1 MQENEVKAK
10 KIGKSK
16 WTILFLVGV
25 LAGGSIYFFTKGGNK
40 ILQPTY
46 TPPVVNKE
54 TITQEEFE
62 NLPVG
67 VIYEFSEEEQKQFLE
82 EAKKK
87 YETYKDAMPEAHS
100 EVCVAEKENEFD
112 CYYDV
117 NEPIQYSENK
127 SFHNYDGAYYH
138 SGVNQ
143 DIVYW
148 PRPDVIRRKNESPTD
163 MLNNDG
169 SLKYPDGFY
178 GYVTYS
184 DSYKKSFGESSYT
197 GLATGDNIT
206 DKVNQILLYEDYY
219 LTNEMTNGNIHGGWE
234 DFVKSKLN
242 ANYEGYSNASILEQR
257 FLKSELASQKLNGTK
272 SFIDLMF
279 ANNYESDAYQIAKEY
294 SKRDLSSYSVVNYVE
309 NIPSKYN
316 IYDSVPKEGVA
327 YYYPTKIW
335 KINNATIVV
344 DVRIDDG
351 ELLSKHDVAEIQGKI
366 MQSNTESWN
375 FWNDKPVV
383 STGKYMVF
391 ARYFNEDMTQGL
403 IPDFG
408 VEMVNYGSSGNNG
421 ILADFD
427 WILYASDY
435 AYNDIAKDVVRRYY
449 AILSEKY
456 SNGESFSS
464 KEILTQVSNETGVPY
479 MDALNIWA
487 SYYISHSVHYSYY
500 QHGAK

>member
-10 KIGKSK
+10 KSGKSK
-16 WTILFLVGV
+16 WIILFLVGV

-40 ILQPTY
+40 IFQPTY

-100 EVCVAEKENEFD
+100 EVCIEIEEGKYECHYE
-112 CYYDV
+112 V
-117 NEPIQYSENK
+117 NEPIQYAQNK
-127 SFHNYDGAYYH
+127 SYMTGNENCF
-138 SGVNQ
+138 SGVRQ
-143 DIVYW
+143 DISYLS
-148 PRPDVIRRKNESPTD
+148 RPDVIRRKNESPVD

-178 GYVTYS
+178 GYVAY
-184 DSYKKSFGESSYT
+184 DNSFKDYGSK
-197 GLATGDNIT
+197 GLTTGDNIT

-219 LTNEMTNGNIHGGWE
+219 LTNNVANGNVRGEWM
-234 DFVKSKLN
+234 DFAKNKLKEN
-242 ANYEGYSNASILEQR
+242 QERYSSSSVLTDKY
-257 FLKSELASQKLNGTK
+257 LKSSLASQEFSGTR
-272 SFIDLMF
+272 SLVDYMF
-279 ANNYESDAYQIAKEY
+279 ANDYEADAYQVAKEY
-294 SKRDLSSYSVVNYVE
+294 SKRDLSAYSIVDYME
-309 NIPSKYN
+309 NVPSKYN
-316 IYDSVPKEGVA
+316 VFDSIDKAGVA
-327 YYYPTKIW
+327 FYYPTKIW
-335 KINNATIVV
+335 KINNNTIVV
-344 DVRIDDG
+344 DIRIDDG
-351 ELLSKHDVAEIQGKI
+351 ELLKIYDVAEVQGKI
-366 MQSNTESWN
+366 MQSNTEAWDMWEDHSVACAVN
-375 FWNDKPVV
+375 
-383 STGKYMVF
+383 KYTVY
-391 ARYFNEDMTQGL
+391 ARFFNEDMTQGL

-408 VEMVNYGSSGNNG
+408 TSLVNYGSCGDNY

-427 WILYASDY
+427 RILYSSDY
-435 AYNDIAKDVVRRYY
+435 AYSDAAKDIVRRYY

-487 SYYISHSVHYSYY
+487 SYYISHSVHYAYY
-500 QHGAK
+500 QHGVK